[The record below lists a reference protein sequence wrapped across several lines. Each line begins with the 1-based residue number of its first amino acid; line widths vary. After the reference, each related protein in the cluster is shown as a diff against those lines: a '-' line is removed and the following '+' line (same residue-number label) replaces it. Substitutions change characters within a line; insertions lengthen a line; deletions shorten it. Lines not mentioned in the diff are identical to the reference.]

1 MKRINEYKKFF
12 EIEGDLTLADLKTKY
27 RNLVKKWHPDKFQA
41 DDARALEAEEIS
53 RKVIDA
59 YHFLVSI
66 APETRETNLEEYT
79 KTVNEAGIYDFK
91 HKGVTLEITF
101 NDGSTYEY
109 FGVPKNVFNKFLN
122 SDKQVRFGKRSIF
135 HSYLYRKAKSAQDSE
150 A

>member
-1 MKRINEYKKFF
+1 MKRINEYRKFF
-12 EIEGDLTLADLKTKY
+12 EVEGELTLADLKSKY
-27 RNLVKKWHPDKFQA
+27 RNLVKKWHPDKFQEN
-41 DDARALEAEEIS
+41 DEQALEAEEMS
-53 RKVIDA
+53 RKIIDA

-66 APETRETNLEEYT
+66 AHETKEANMTEYT
-79 KTVNEAGIYDFK
+79 QTVNEAGIFDFK
-91 HKGVTLEITF
+91 YKGVTLEISF

-150 A
+150 